1 MYLVKNISGT
11 VVTMPKRKETVS
23 HDVGNWGIGDSD
35 YVDDDVIDLYRAH
48 TSVFTITGKNG
59 ASVPPAV
66 VTTGLAV
73 VAGLTAADTCADG
86 FVHQTTFTFAAMAL
100 AVTDALAY
108 ASELI
113 YTFPAGRIDIL
124 GATGTLQWAVTTDRA
139 STINDSA
146 SLTWSLGS
154 AAASNITLS
163 STMVNELPLAT
174 KALAA
179 ATTALNTASTN
190 ALAASAQ
197 LDGTTTPVPVYLNA
211 AFATNTDIDADG
223 TLTATGTITISWVN
237 LGDF

>member
-23 HDVGNWGIGDSD
+23 HAVGNWAIGESD

-48 TSVFTITGKNG
+48 TSVFTIVGKNG
-59 ASVPPAV
+59 AAVPATV
-66 VTTGLAV
+66 VTTGLETI
-73 VAGLTAADTCADG
+73 AGLTAADSCADG
-86 FVHQTTFTFAAMAL
+86 FVHQTTFTFSAVAL

-108 ASELI
+108 ASKLI
-113 YTFPAGRIDIL
+113 YTFPEGRINIL
-124 GATGTLQWAVTTDRA
+124 GTTGSLQFAVTTDR
-139 STINDSA
+139 STTINDSA

-154 AAASNITLS
+154 AAASNVALT

-174 KALAA
+174 KVLSA

-211 AFATNTDIDADG
+211 AFATTTDIDADG
-223 TLTATGTITISWVN
+223 SLSVTGTITISWVN
-237 LGDF
+237 LGDY